1 MYLDVLGRG
10 VLTVVVV
17 YRLVSISGLKLLH
30 DIMNV
35 LMCACAPRFLKS
47 SEICGAFFTPA
58 GYFPKWTVLC

>member
-10 VLTVVVV
+10 MLTVVVV
-17 YRLVSISGLKLLH
+17 YHVSISGLKLLH

-35 LMCACAPRFLKS
+35 LICACAPRSLKS
-47 SEICGAFFTPA
+47 SEICGAVLTPA